1 MIDHAVARH
10 NMVSGQIRTNRVT
23 DERLIE
29 AMEEIPRE
37 LFVPRAK
44 RGVAYVDEDV
54 EIASG
59 RYLMEP
65 MVLARL
71 VQEAE
76 ITASDVVLDVGCGTG
91 YASAVM
97 ARLAGTVIALDVD
110 DTLAAEAEQ
119 ALSAVGA
126 DNALVVTGPLAD
138 GFAEQAPY
146 DVILVG
152 GAVDHLPQ
160 ALADQLAEGGRIVG
174 VVRASVAPR
183 QRPAGAIR
191 VLGPCRARFRRS
203 RSGTWRRCA
212 PGRSHTRCWT
222 CANPGR
228 WRSACCRRR

>member
-1 MIDHAVARH
+1 MIDHAVARQ

-76 ITASDVVLDVGCGTG
+76 IRASDMVLDVGCGTG

-97 ARLAGTVIALDVD
+97 ARLAGTVIALDTDEALVS
-110 DTLAAEAEQ
+110 EAEQ

-126 DNALVVTGPLAD
+126 DNAIVVTGALAD

-160 ALADQLAEGGRIVG
+160 ALADQLAEAGRIVG
-174 VVRASVAPR
+174 VVREPGRVGQATLWARHRGALSSRSLFEASLPPLPGIV
-183 QRPAGAIR
+183 RPAQ
-191 VLGPCRARFRRS
+191 FEF
-203 RSGTWRRCA
+203 
-212 PGRSHTRCWT
+212 
-222 CANPGR
+222 
-228 WRSACCRRR
+228 

>member
-1 MIDHAVARH
+1 MIDHAVARR

-37 LFVPRAK
+37 RFVPHAK

-54 EIASG
+54 EIAPG
-59 RYLMEP
+59 RFLMEP

-76 ITASDVVLDVGCGTG
+76 IAADDMVLDVGCGTG

-110 DTLAAEAEQ
+110 ESLAAEAEQ

-126 DNALVVTGPLAD
+126 DNAIVVTGPLAE
-138 GFAEQAPY
+138 GYAQQAPY

-174 VVRASVAPR
+174 VVREPGTVGQATLWVRHRGVLSNRSLFEASLSPLPGIV
-183 QRPAGAIR
+183 RPAQ
-191 VLGPCRARFRRS
+191 FEF
-203 RSGTWRRCA
+203 
-212 PGRSHTRCWT
+212 
-222 CANPGR
+222 
-228 WRSACCRRR
+228 

>member
-1 MIDHAVARH
+1 MTDHTAARR

-37 LFVPRAK
+37 RFVPHAK

-54 EIASG
+54 EVAPG

-71 VQEAE
+71 IQEANV
-76 ITASDVVLDVGCGTG
+76 AADDMVLDVGCGTG

-97 ARLAGTVIALDVD
+97 SCLAGTVIALDVD
-110 DTLAAEAEQ
+110 ASLAEEAERT
-119 ALSAVGA
+119 LGAVGA
-126 DNALVVTGPLAD
+126 DNAIVVTGPLAD
-138 GFAEQAPY
+138 GYAQQAPY
-146 DVILVG
+146 DAILLG

-174 VVRASVAPR
+174 VLRE
-183 QRPAGAIR
+183 AGGVGQAT
-191 VLGPCRARFRRS
+191 LWARHRGALSS
-203 RSGTWRRCA
+203 RSLFEA
-212 PGRSHTRCWT
+212 SLPPLPGIARPVSFEF
-222 CANPGR
+222 
-228 WRSACCRRR
+228 

>member
-1 MIDHAVARH
+1 MIDHAAARR

-37 LFVPRAK
+37 RFVPHAK

-71 VQEAE
+71 LQEAD
-76 ITASDVVLDVGCGTG
+76 IAAHDMVLDVGCGTG
-91 YASAVM
+91 YASAVV

-110 DTLAAEAEQ
+110 ESLAAEAER

-126 DNALVVTGPLAD
+126 DNAIVVTGPLAD
-138 GFAEQAPY
+138 GCAPQAPY

-160 ALADQLAEGGRIVG
+160 ALADQLAEAGRIVG
-174 VVRASVAPR
+174 VVREPGTVGQATLWARHRGTLSSRSLFEATLPPLPGIA
-183 QRPAGAIR
+183 RPAQ
-191 VLGPCRARFRRS
+191 FEF
-203 RSGTWRRCA
+203 
-212 PGRSHTRCWT
+212 
-222 CANPGR
+222 
-228 WRSACCRRR
+228 

>member
-1 MIDHAVARH
+1 MIDHAVARQ

-76 ITASDVVLDVGCGTG
+76 ITASDMVLDVGCGTG

-146 DVILVG
+146 NVILVG

-160 ALADQLAEGGRIVG
+160 ALADQLAEAGRIVG
-174 VVRASVAPR
+174 VVHEPGTVGQATLWARHR
-183 QRPAGAIR
+183 GA
-191 VLGPCRARFRRS
+191 LSS
-203 RSGTWRRCA
+203 RSLFEA
-212 PGRSHTRCWT
+212 SLPPLPGIVRPSQFEF
-222 CANPGR
+222 
-228 WRSACCRRR
+228 

>member
-174 VVRASVAPR
+174 VVREPGAVGQATLWARHRGALSSRCLFEASLPSLPGIA
-183 QRPAGAIR
+183 RPA
-191 VLGPCRARFRRS
+191 RFEF
-203 RSGTWRRCA
+203 
-212 PGRSHTRCWT
+212 
-222 CANPGR
+222 
-228 WRSACCRRR
+228 